1 MKKPEDFPF
10 PLDTDIEEQIPV
22 KKIGVDIDEN
32 GNAKVSVKTV
42 LEKQTV
48 RYINAPKEKYRCKD
62 GEHLFRVFNAGKW
75 MFACINCPFVRK
87 VLPTSHRFDLVSK
100 KLINRRTGQAV

>member
-22 KKIGVDIDEN
+22 KKLGVDIDED

-48 RYINAPKEKYRCKD
+48 RYMNVPKEKHRCKD
-62 GEHLFRVFNAGKW
+62 GEHVFRVFDSGKW
-75 MFACINCPFVRK
+75 MFACVNCPFVRK
-87 VLPTSHRFDLVSK
+87 VYPTTYRFDEASG
-100 KLINRRTGQAV
+100 KLIHRRTGQSV